1 MNSLDGNGYLV
12 QTVDKIDDV
21 DADGNPISRYVS
33 GRVSTTGIVSPLY
46 GFFEARLDT
55 LPVEGMQSAWW
66 LWAENGLWNYDWGTV
81 SLNKIFLAPNEKI
94 ISGNRQLSGLPW
106 SLYSCK

>member
-1 MNSLDGNGYLV
+1 MNYKKKYFDPSKAGNEFRWDRSMNSLDGNGNLI

-21 DADGNPISRYVS
+21 DDDGNPISRYVS

-81 SLNKIFLAPNEKI
+81 S
-94 ISGNRQLSGLPW
+94 
-106 SLYSCK
+106 